1 MCMSALPLRPS
12 PQQQL
17 CFIHIFKTAGTSLLE
32 YLHSQF
38 APDQVSPFCF
48 WTPRNHWSAAEQANL
63 DVDLRPYSLI
73 TGHYFYAQIAPF
85 VTNPHYITMLRDPI
99 ERTISGYAQQQRV
112 EGAIH
117 AAEANQL
124 ALRDFVR
131 DATTSRLTNN
141 LQTRVF
147 GGALRGTPRH
157 PRDLMQMGEDWQAM
171 DLALAKARLDECAV
185 VGFTEHFAE
194 SLQLLSYRFGWA
206 PPPSQIH
213 LNQAPSKSVALDD
226 ETLSV
231 LHEVNRADIEL
242 YAHGLKRFQ
251 KEYHEMLQQL
261 LTTHHY
267 QVVSQ
272 QYNPKQRHFRYDA
285 ASPMAGTGWYVHEHD
300 DQGYW
305 RWSGPQNRST
315 IAMPSVIHATTRS
328 VTVDI
333 VLRYIIDEQ
342 VLNRLTV
349 TINGQALTITNR
361 SLRDGHW
368 HIKAHIAL
376 AREWQTHHQD
386 WQAKTALHYDE
397 LAIVVPH
404 TQHVGDRHL
413 GVALSH
419 VVVASQ

>member
-1 MCMSALPLRPS
+1 MSALPLRPS

-17 CFIHIFKTAGTSLLE
+17 CFIHIFKTAGTSLLD

-38 APDQVSPFCF
+38 APNQISPFCF

-85 VTNPHYITMLRDPI
+85 VTNPHYITMLRDPV

-147 GGALRGTPRH
+147 GGGLRGIPRH

-194 SLQLLSYRFGWA
+194 SLHLLSYRFGWT

-213 LNQAPSKSVALDD
+213 LNQAPSKSVALDA

-272 QYNPKQRHFRYDA
+272 QYNPAQRHFRYEA
-285 ASPMAGTGWYVHEHD
+285 AAPMAGTGWYAHEHD
-300 DQGYW
+300 EYGYW
-305 RWSGPQNRST
+305 RWSGPQTMST
-315 IAMPSVIHATTRS
+315 IAMSSIIHPTTRS

-333 VLRYIIDEQ
+333 VLRYVIDEQ
-342 VLNRLTV
+342 VLNGLTV
-349 TINGQALTITNR
+349 TINGQALAITNR
-361 SLRDGHW
+361 ALRDGHW
-368 HIKAHIAL
+368 HIRAHTKL
-376 AREWQTHHQD
+376 ARDWQIQRQA

-397 LAIVVPH
+397 LSIVVPH
-404 TQHVGDRHL
+404 TQQVGERHL

-419 VVVASQ
+419 VVVTSQ